1 MRLLA
6 LSIVTPSGMN
16 IADGRKRL
24 EVRRW
29 RPQALPLE
37 PLLIVENKRFLR
49 DDAEEDPDGLA
60 VALVT
65 INEVHP
71 WREDEMSA
79 ACAGYFE
86 PGLFAWTISN
96 LRPIVRPFV
105 VPARRG
111 LYELDIDGG
120 MLETRFVS
128 E

>member
-1 MRLLA
+1 MKLLA
-6 LSIVTPSGMN
+6 LSIVSPSGMR
-16 IADGRKRL
+16 IASGRKLL

-29 RPQALPLE
+29 RPESLPIE
-37 PLLIVENKRFLR
+37 PLLIVENSRFLR
-49 DDAEEDPDGLA
+49 AEGDEDPNGLA
-60 VALVT
+60 MALVT
-65 INEVHP
+65 IGEVHP

-111 LYELDIDGG
+111 LYELEIDPGL
-120 MLETRFVS
+120 LEQGL
-128 E
+128 